1 MASGR
6 IGRQTPVKFVALRL
20 AGVPPFRILLHAG
33 FAALCATAALGQ
45 AAPALGAPNIGYD
58 NVQVIAAGDSDAV
71 IAEKAAKVLPR
82 SNQTVWMRL
91 ENTFFLH
98 FGPNTF
104 RGLEWGDGREDP
116 AIFNPTALDAE
127 QWVRAV
133 KEAGG
138 RMIIL
143 VAKHHDGLN
152 LWPTRYSEHSV
163 AASPWRGGKGNLV
176 REVADAARKYG
187 VKLGI
192 YLSPADLWQLK
203 TNPKNPNPLYGNGS
217 AKRVSAIPTDPA
229 SFQSDPSKGRTVQPG
244 FKSYSYQVDDYNRYF
259 LNQLYELL
267 TEYGPVQEVWFDGAN
282 PDPSVQEAYDYGAWY
297 DLIRKLQ
304 PGAIIFGKGPDARW
318 VGNESGVGR
327 TTEWSVIPLPKAP
340 AEFNWPDMQDQD
352 LGSRAKLTPGSH
364 LWWYPAEVNTSIL
377 YGWFWH
383 PKKRVKTASD
393 LIDFYYQS
401 VGRNGN
407 MLLNLPPD
415 TRGLIPDN
423 QLASLRLMS
432 QVIGETFARNL
443 ASGGTLSADASAK
456 GHPPARALDGNL
468 DSWWEAAPGH
478 TQATLLLHLP
488 KEMTFDVV
496 SLQEAV
502 DHRGQRIE
510 TFAVDVWDGGVW
522 KEVDTQTTVGHKR
535 LLRWKTP
542 VTSDRLRIRITGSRL
557 APSLAEIGLF
567 KQAEIVQPPAIS
579 ERGLDGAVTLN
590 SSSGL
595 KIVYTTDGSVPTLQ
609 SPVYSGPLTL
619 ERGGTVSAAC
629 VAADG
634 RLGMLAAKRFAGFT
648 PAGWTL
654 VGSNQGN
661 AAIDSNSATVWRAS
675 GATLPQSLTVDMG
688 RALQIGGFSYLPS
701 SDAMGAVDTY
711 QFETSLD
718 GHVWTIAVA
727 NGRFGNIANDPA
739 LQEIAFAPVTARYF
753 RFTALKLAKGS
764 VAGVAEI
771 SVLPVDP
778 AR

>member
-1 MASGR
+1 MPIVRS
-6 IGRQTPVKFVALRL
+6 PLVA
-20 AGVPPFRILLHAG
+20 A
-33 FAALCATAALGQ
+33 FAALCAVAGVGLPALGQ
-45 AAPALGAPNIGYD
+45 VTPKIDAGP
-58 NVQVIAAGDSDAV
+58 VQIIAVGDSDAV

-82 SNQTVWMRL
+82 ENQKTWMRL

-127 QWVRAV
+127 QWVRSM

-217 AKRVSAIPTDPA
+217 AKRASVIPTDPA
-229 SFQSDPSKGRTVQPG
+229 SFQSDPSKGRAATPG
-244 FKSYSYQVDDYNRYF
+244 FATYNYAVDDYNRYF

-282 PDPSVQEAYDYGAWY
+282 PDPSVHEAYDYGAWY

-327 TTEWSVIPLPKAP
+327 TTEWSVIPLPTAP
-340 AEFNWPDMQDQD
+340 EAFNWPDMETQD
-352 LGSRAKLTPGSH
+352 LGSRAKLVPGSH

-407 MLLNLPPD
+407 YLLNLPPD

-432 QVIGETFARNL
+432 QVIGETFAKNL
-443 ASGGTLSADASAK
+443 ADGGTLSADSAVK
-456 GHPPARALDGNL
+456 ARVPARALDGNL
-468 DSWWEAAPGH
+468 DTWWEAAPGH
-478 TQATLLLHLP
+478 KQAVLILRLAHP
-488 KEMTFDVV
+488 ATFDVV

-502 DHRGQRIE
+502 DYRGQRIE
-510 TFAVDVWDGGVW
+510 SFAVDVWDGGAW
-522 KEVDTQTTVGHKR
+522 KEMDAQTTIGHKR

-557 APSLAEIGLF
+557 EPTLAEIGVF
-567 KQAEIVQPPAIS
+567 KQAEIVQPPVIS
-579 ERGLDGAVTLN
+579 ERGLDGVVALEN
-590 SSSGL
+590 SAGL
-595 KIVYTTDGSVPTLQ
+595 KIVYTTDGSVPSAQ
-609 SPVYSGPLTL
+609 SPVYRGPFTL
-619 ERGGTVSAAC
+619 EQGGTVSAAC

-634 RLGMLAAKRFAGFT
+634 RLGMLAAKRFSGYV
-648 PAGWTL
+648 PSGWTL
-654 VGSNQGN
+654 VGARQDK
-661 AAIDSNSATVWRAS
+661 AAIDNNPATVWQANG
-675 GATLPQSLTVDMG
+675 GALPQSLTVDMG
-688 RALQIGGFSYLPS
+688 RELRIGGFSYLPS
-701 SDAMGAVDTY
+701 SDAQGAVDTY
-711 QFETSLD
+711 RFETSRD
-718 GHVWTIAVA
+718 GQHWTTAIA
-727 NGRFGNIANDPA
+727 NDRFGNIANDPS
-739 LQEIAFAPVTARYF
+739 LQEVAFAPVMARYF
-753 RFTALKLAKGS
+753 RFTALTLAKG
-764 VAGVAEI
+764 AAAKVAEI
-771 SVLPVDP
+771 SVLPPEP
-778 AR
+778 AK

>member
-1 MASGR
+1 MKPS
-6 IGRQTPVKFVALRL
+6 TTRL
-20 AGVPPFRILLHAG
+20 AVG
-33 FAALCATAALGQ
+33 FAALCLAAGQ
-45 AAPALGAPNIGYD
+45 LASAKSTPPLAYGD
-58 NVQVIAAGDSDAV
+58 TQVIAAGDSDAV

-82 SNQTVWMRL
+82 ENQKAWMRL

-127 QWVRAV
+127 QWVRSM

-187 VKLGI
+187 LKLGI

-217 AKRVSAIPTDPA
+217 TKRPSVIPTDPA
-229 SFQSDPSKGRTVQPG
+229 RFQSDPSQGRAATPG
-244 FKSYSYQVDDYNRYF
+244 FARYSYTVDDYNRYF

-282 PDPSVQEAYDYGAWY
+282 PDPSVQEAYDYTAWY

-327 TTEWSVIPLPKAP
+327 KTEWSVIPLPTAP
-340 AEFNWPDMQDQD
+340 QNFNWPDMQDED
-352 LGSRAKLTPGSH
+352 LGSRAKLVPGSH

-407 MLLNLPPD
+407 YLLNLPPD
-415 TRGLIPDN
+415 TRGLIPEN
-423 QLASLRLMS
+423 QLASLRLMA
-432 QVIGETFARNL
+432 QVIRETFANNL
-443 ASGGTLSADASAK
+443 AAGATLSADTSAK
-456 GHPPARALDGNL
+456 GHEPGSAIDGNL
-468 DSWWEAAPGH
+468 DSWWAAAPGH
-478 TQATLLLHLP
+478 KQVTLILTLP
-488 KEMTFDVV
+488 KAKTFDVV

-510 TFAVDVWDGGVW
+510 AFAVDIWDGSAW
-522 KEVDTQTTVGHKR
+522 KQMDAQTTIGHKR
-535 LLRWKTP
+535 LLRWNEP
-542 VTSDRLRIRITGSRL
+542 VTSDRIRIRITSSRL
-557 APSLAEIGLF
+557 EPSLAEIGLF
-567 KQAEIVQPPAIS
+567 KQAEIVQPPVIS
-579 ERGLDGAVTLN
+579 ERSLDGVVTLN
-590 SSSGL
+590 SSNGL

-609 SPVYSGPLTL
+609 SPVYSGPLAL
-619 ERGGTVSAAC
+619 EQGGTVSAAC
-629 VAADG
+629 VAEDG
-634 RLGMLAAKRFAGFT
+634 RLGMLASRRFAGFR
-648 PAGWTL
+648 PKGWKL
-654 VGSNQGN
+654 VGSSQDN
-661 AAIDSNSATVWRAS
+661 AAIDSNSATVWHAKN
-675 GATLPQSLTVDMG
+675 GTLPASMTVDMG
-688 RALQIGGFSYLPS
+688 RALRIGGFSYLPS
-701 SDAMGAVDTY
+701 SDASGAVDSY
-711 QFETSLD
+711 SLETSTD
-718 GHVWTIAVA
+718 GRNWTTVIA
-727 NGRFGNIANDPA
+727 NDRFGNIANDPA
-739 LQEIAFAPVTARYF
+739 LQEVTFAPVTARYF
-753 RFTALKLAKGS
+753 RFTALKLAKGQ
-764 VAGVAEI
+764 VAGIAEI
-771 SVLPVDP
+771 SVLPSDP
-778 AR
+778 AK